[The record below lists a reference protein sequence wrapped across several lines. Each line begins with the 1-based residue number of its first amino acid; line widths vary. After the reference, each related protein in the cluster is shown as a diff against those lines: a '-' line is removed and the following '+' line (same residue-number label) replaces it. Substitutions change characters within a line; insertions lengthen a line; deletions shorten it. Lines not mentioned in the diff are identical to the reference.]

1 MSTNLIAP
9 VPDANPISRIGR
21 GTIAAAHYFGELT
34 LLVSGAARSCFA
46 GRGLASGLG
55 VMVSAELAW
64 MFAMG
69 LPIVGLIHIGLGS
82 FLSMQAYFGG
92 TFVDGTGAVVGVGL
106 FRNVAPMMAGL
117 TFAGLISARVT
128 PELRLSAIP
137 LIADELGLP
146 RLDRDQDRRV
156 AAKVIAAMIG
166 GFVLTFWACLVG
178 TVVGWRVA
186 NQLMG
191 VSTHSFFVMF
201 NDMIWIEDIVGA
213 LLKGL
218 IYGGFS
224 AAIACHEGLRPL
236 DLSRPGAIAAATF
249 RSVCLSWILILL
261 VNSGWFLVFY
271 HAGSPFGPTLM
282 ATPNS

>member
-1 MSTNLIAP
+1 
-9 VPDANPISRIGR
+9 
-21 GTIAAAHYFGELT
+21 
-34 LLVSGAARSCFA
+34 
-46 GRGLASGLG
+46 
-55 VMVSAELAW
+55 
-64 MFAMG
+64 
-69 LPIVGLIHIGLGS
+69 
-82 FLSMQAYFGG
+82 
-92 TFVDGTGAVVGVGL
+92 
-106 FRNVAPMMAGL
+106 
-117 TFAGLISARVT
+117 
-128 PELRLSAIP
+128 
-137 LIADELGLP
+137 
-146 RLDRDQDRRV
+146 
-156 AAKVIAAMIG
+156 
-166 GFVLTFWACLVG
+166 
-178 TVVGWRVA
+178 
-186 NQLMG
+186 MG